1 MTLKV
6 LILQSLRSFFIIFG
20 RSHDD
25 MIYWKNA
32 YVQYLHP
39 WFDAQ
44 LDQKIMNGL
53 YYVFFLHV
61 NRSFLL
67 FFQVTHQVL
76 LSSNVS
82 GQTLLTLIE
91 VNRESLSESL
101 PLVLKR
107 EYGCHR
113 RDMRR
118 TELCLSEQ
126 LETSASASEIIV
138 VRILNQ
144 RVTLWK
150 KLI

>member
-1 MTLKV
+1 MC
-6 LILQSLRSFFIIFG
+6 ILCIL
-20 RSHDD
+20 
-25 MIYWKNA
+25 
-32 YVQYLHP
+32 P
-39 WFDAQ
+39 T
-44 LDQKIMNGL
+44 
-53 YYVFFLHV
+53 HV
-61 NRSFLL
+61 NRRSLFL

-138 VRILNQ
+138 VRILNE
-144 RVTLWK
+144 RVTV
-150 KLI
+150 

>member
-1 MTLKV
+1 M
-6 LILQSLRSFFIIFG
+6 FFKLF
-20 RSHDD
+20 
-25 MIYWKNA
+25 
-32 YVQYLHP
+32 
-39 WFDAQ
+39 
-44 LDQKIMNGL
+44 LDSQIEYIRTIRIHIGKKLLGFRNMQENL
-53 YYVFFLHV
+53 ENVFFLHV
-61 NRSFLL
+61 NRRSFFL

-138 VRILNQ
+138 VRILNE
-144 RVTLWK
+144 RVTV
-150 KLI
+150 

>member
-1 MTLKV
+1 M
-6 LILQSLRSFFIIFG
+6 
-20 RSHDD
+20 
-25 MIYWKNA
+25 
-32 YVQYLHP
+32 
-39 WFDAQ
+39 
-44 LDQKIMNGL
+44 
-53 YYVFFLHV
+53 
-61 NRSFLL
+61 
-67 FFQVTHQVL
+67 
-76 LSSNVS
+76 SSNVS

-144 RVTLWK
+144 RVTVFGCHIDAAEQQRVLNFES
-150 KLI
+150 LVSN